1 VLACAD
7 QGIPLI
13 AVHNPSVLNVSAEAL
28 GLPVLRAGSYAEAAG
43 LLVALREGI
52 SPAALTR
59 PLPPLV

>member
-1 VLACAD
+1 
-7 QGIPLI
+7 
-13 AVHNPSVLNVSAEAL
+13 VLNVSAEAL